1 VKFALFG
8 LHRGTSIQP
17 DTMVRE
23 AKLAEE
29 SGFEAIWVGDHVAL
43 PRDLGDAAQVPRLEA
58 LVALSYMAAV
68 TTRVRLGAGVIVLPQ
83 RQPVLLAKQLT
94 SIDVLSKGR
103 LTVGIGVG
111 YVDAELR
118 ALGASLADRG
128 ARTDE
133 YLAALHATREAL
145 DERHSPAGESPTP
158 KGQPGS
164 VHQAELLDGVGPLD
178 GVDWLDQVEP
188 VTMVQAFVAMAE
200 TALEHRPEL
209 GPFGRRPEI
218 VVHVDVDVLTT
229 AEPQGATTPDGA
241 GERLRTCRVQDGPG
255 ITARVARELAC
266 DGGIVL
272 AVRGAQRNE
281 QCLGGPAQQCL
292 GGPARQYLGGQVLG
306 GQVLDIGRRSRRP
319 ECGHH
324 AGTVDT
330 RSGLRPPGVSA
341 ATGACMP
348 ITSCIG
354 LTVV

>member
-29 SGFEAIWVGDHVAL
+29 AGFEAIWVGDHVAL

-133 YLAALHATREAL
+133 YLAALHALWQEPGPAFEGRFLSFEDVIQRPL
-145 DERHSPAGESPTP
+145 PVQRPHPPIVIGGDSPAAFRRAVTSGNGWYGWQLGIDETAQALAALRDAADRHERPAALGALEITITP
-158 KGQPGS
+158 P
-164 VHQAELLDGVGPLD
+164 GPLD
-178 GVDWLDQVEP
+178 LNTARRYAELGVNRLALQPQRLDD
-188 VTMVQAFVAMAE
+188 TAM
-200 TALEHRPEL
+200 PEL
-209 GPFGRRPEI
+209 I
-218 VVHVDVDVLTT
+218 TK
-229 AEPQGATTPDGA
+229 A
-241 GERLRTCRVQDGPG
+241 GN
-255 ITARVARELAC
+255 EL
-266 DGGIVL
+266 
-272 AVRGAQRNE
+272 
-281 QCLGGPAQQCL
+281 
-292 GGPARQYLGGQVLG
+292 
-306 GQVLDIGRRSRRP
+306 IG
-319 ECGHH
+319 H
-324 AGTVDT
+324 
-330 RSGLRPPGVSA
+330 
-341 ATGACMP
+341 
-348 ITSCIG
+348 I
-354 LTVV
+354 

>member
-29 SGFEAIWVGDHVAL
+29 AGFEAIWVGDHVAL

-133 YLAALHATREAL
+133 YLAALHALWQEPGPAFEGRFLSFEDVIQRPL
-145 DERHSPAGESPTP
+145 PVQRPHPPIVIGGDSPAAFRRAVTSGNGWYGWQLGIDETA
-158 KGQPGS
+158 
-164 VHQAELLDGVGPLD
+164 QALAALRDAADRHERPAALGALEITIAPPGPLD
-178 GVDWLDQVEP
+178 LNTARRYAELGVNRLALQPQRLDD
-188 VTMVQAFVAMAE
+188 TAM
-200 TALEHRPEL
+200 PEL
-209 GPFGRRPEI
+209 I
-218 VVHVDVDVLTT
+218 TK
-229 AEPQGATTPDGA
+229 A
-241 GERLRTCRVQDGPG
+241 GN
-255 ITARVARELAC
+255 EL
-266 DGGIVL
+266 
-272 AVRGAQRNE
+272 
-281 QCLGGPAQQCL
+281 
-292 GGPARQYLGGQVLG
+292 
-306 GQVLDIGRRSRRP
+306 IGR
-319 ECGHH
+319 
-324 AGTVDT
+324 
-330 RSGLRPPGVSA
+330 
-341 ATGACMP
+341 
-348 ITSCIG
+348 I
-354 LTVV
+354 